1 MPLNINSSQS
11 TLGADGADG
20 LPGAPGTSS
29 RRQGAA
35 GSAGQVGGLASE
47 RITSQIV
54 LGDAAADL
62 ISLERLAQ
70 GGSDVR

>member
-1 MPLNINSSQS
+1 MPLNIISSQS